1 MKDQIM
7 KDHPPAS
14 KWWVLAPVVILLSAV
29 AGSCGDDSDG
39 QIFTDD
45 DIGTEVE
52 VAHDEQFEIHLE
64 SAPSTGYTWEL
75 SVMTVPD
82 LVELMDRTHV
92 SAESGLVGAAG
103 TDVFVLTATG
113 RTAGI
118 LRLEYVRSFDD
129 PIVPERVAEFIVRI
143 DGAELTPPPGTPPPT
158 NTAVAP
164 G

>member
-1 MKDQIM
+1 MT
-7 KDHPPAS
+7 
-14 KWWVLAPVVILLSAV
+14 VLLLFA
-29 AGSCGDDSDG
+29 AAACGDDADIP
-39 QIFTDD
+39 IFTDD
-45 DIGTEVE
+45 DIGTDVE
-52 VAHDEQFEIHLE
+52 VGANEQFEIRLA
-64 SAPSTGYTWEL
+64 STPGTGYAWEI
-75 SVMTVPD
+75 SEMTSTD
-82 LVELMDRTHV
+82 LVELEERTHI

-103 TDVFVLTATG
+103 TDVFVFATTG
-113 RTAGI
+113 QGAGI